1 VAGSG
6 LDLKTVIS
14 LRSIIFFVVFYLLGY
29 LLYSAMYA
37 AVGAMCNSQQEAQQL
52 SQLVTLPMIIPLFLI
67 GYIVQY
73 PGAPLSMAVSMFPL
87 TAPLTMYARIVLQ
100 MPPWYELAGSIAL
113 LAVTIWGVVLLCGK
127 IYRVGILMYGKKP
140 TLPEI
145 VKWVKYA

>member
-1 VAGSG
+1 
-6 LDLKTVIS
+6 
-14 LRSIIFFVVFYLLGY
+14 
-29 LLYSAMYA
+29 
-37 AVGAMCNSQQEAQQL
+37 
-52 SQLVTLPMIIPLFLI
+52 
-67 GYIVQY
+67 
-73 PGAPLSMAVSMFPL
+73 
-87 TAPLTMYARIVLQ
+87 MYARIVLQ